1 MMTPR
6 SIRRAAERKAAKLA
20 RKVAQTQSPESFTPA
35 VDTNIESPAQESP
48 APAIPPAAANAGLSA
63 VTSALTGYA
72 TLLPVTDAAPYNQL
86 LLAYQA
92 EFQPVGLQESNLVQS
107 LAEITWRTR
116 RILALEMSI
125 FAKGRIEFA
134 KQFAEHKPEL
144 REALID
150 VHTFLTYEK
159 QIRGLQLQEARL
171 VRRTDKQTAELRQL
185 QKDRKEREKQSQS
198 SAPKANGFV
207 FSNPPMPPQLTAKQ
221 PNPDQYAPPQDPQIH
236 AEAA

>member
-1 MMTPR
+1 MTPR

-20 RKVAQTQSPESFTPA
+20 RKVAQTQSPENFTPA
-35 VDTNIESPAQESP
+35 IDTNIESPAQESP
-48 APAIPPAAANAGLSA
+48 APAIPPAANAGLSA

-86 LLAYQA
+86 LLAYQV

-207 FSNPPMPPQLTAKQ
+207 FSNPPMQPQLTAKQ
-221 PNPDQYAPPQDPQIH
+221 PGPDQFAPPQNPQIH